1 MDRDYIMIAIGL
13 AIGMIGWFLKREI
26 NRVDRHITNIKER
39 MRDSEMDQVANDTRD
54 KERWKWI
61 EKNMEDRRQDIRKLY
76 DMVQE
81 LVCRKRD

>member
-1 MDRDYIMIAIGL
+1 
-13 AIGMIGWFLKREI
+13 
-26 NRVDRHITNIKER
+26 
-39 MRDSEMDQVANDTRD
+39 MRDSEMDQCVNDTRD

-81 LVCRKRD
+81 LVCRRKD